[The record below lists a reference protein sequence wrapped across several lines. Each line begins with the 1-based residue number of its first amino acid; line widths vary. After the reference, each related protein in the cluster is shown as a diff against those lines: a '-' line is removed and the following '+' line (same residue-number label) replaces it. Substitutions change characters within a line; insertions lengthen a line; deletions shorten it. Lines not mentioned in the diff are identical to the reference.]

1 MGNSN
6 SIDSSEAKKLIKQNY
21 FDVILDVREKDELVS
36 GHYPS
41 ATHIPLGEVKNKF
54 HLKYPNKNIKIL
66 IYCRSG
72 MRARNAKEILEAQGY
87 LNISVLNGTYTNL
100 L

>member
-6 SIDSSEAKKLIKQNY
+6 SINSSEAKKLIKQNY
-21 FDVILDVREKDELVS
+21 FDVILDVRDEDEWNE
-36 GHYPS
+36 GHHLS
-41 ATHIPLGEVKNKF
+41 ATHIPLDKVKKNF
-54 HLKYPNKNIKIL
+54 HSKYPDRDIKVL

-72 MRARNAKEILEAQGY
+72 MRAGSAKEILESQEY
-87 LNISVLNGTYTNL
+87 SNISVLDGSYTNL

>member
-6 SIDSSEAKKLIKQNY
+6 SITPSEAKKLIKQNY
-21 FDVILDVREKDELVS
+21 FDVILDVRDKDEWNES
-36 GHYPS
+36 HHPS
-41 ATHIPLGEVKNKF
+41 ATHIPLDRVKKKF
-54 HLKYPNKNIKIL
+54 YLKYPDRDINVL

-72 MRARNAKEILEAQGY
+72 MRAGSAKEILETQGY
-87 LNISVLNGTYTNL
+87 SKISVLDGPYTNL

>member
-6 SIDSSEAKKLIKQNY
+6 SISSCEAKKLIKQNK
-21 FDVILDVREKDELVS
+21 FDIILDVREKDEWYN
-36 GHYPS
+36 GHHPS
-41 ATHIPLGEVKNKF
+41 AKHIPLDGVKKKF
-54 HLKYPNKNIKIL
+54 YSKYPDKNIKVL

-72 MRARNAKEILEAQGY
+72 MRAGSAKEILESQGY
-87 LNISVLNGTYTNL
+87 SNISVLDGPYTNL

>member
-6 SIDSSEAKKLIKQNY
+6 SINASEAKKLIKQNW
-21 FDVILDVREKDELVS
+21 FDMILDVREKDEWDT
-36 GHYPS
+36 GHHSS
-41 ATHIPLGEVKNKF
+41 AVHIPLSEVKKKF
-54 HLKYPNKNIKIL
+54 HSKYPDKNIKVL

-72 MRARNAKEILEAQGY
+72 MRAGNAKEILESQGY
-87 LNISVLNGTYTNL
+87 SNISVLDGSYTNL

>member
-6 SIDSSEAKKLIKQNY
+6 SISSSEAKKLIKQNY
-21 FDVILDVREKDELVS
+21 FDVILDVREKDEWDS

-41 ATHIPLGEVKNKF
+41 ATHIPLSNVKKKF
-54 HLKYPNKNIKIL
+54 HSKYPDKDIKIL

-72 MRARNAKEILEAQGY
+72 MRAGSAKNILESQGY
-87 LNISVLNGTYTNL
+87 LNISVLDGTYTNL
-100 L
+100 

>member
-6 SIDSSEAKKLIKQNY
+6 SINASEAKKLIKQNW
-21 FDVILDVREKDELVS
+21 FDMILDVREKDEWDT
-36 GHYPS
+36 GHHSS
-41 ATHIPLGEVKNKF
+41 AVHIPLSEVKKKF
-54 HLKYPNKNIKIL
+54 HSKYPDKNIKVL

-72 MRARNAKEILEAQGY
+72 MRAGNAKEILESQGY
-87 LNISVLNGTYTNL
+87 SNISVFDGSYTNL

>member
-6 SIDSSEAKKLIKQNY
+6 SINASEAKKLIKQNW
-21 FDVILDVREKDELVS
+21 FNMILDVREKDEWDT
-36 GHYPS
+36 GHHSS
-41 ATHIPLGEVKNKF
+41 AVHIPLSEVKKKF
-54 HLKYPNKNIKIL
+54 HSKYPDKNIKVL

-72 MRARNAKEILEAQGY
+72 MRAGNAKEILESQGY
-87 LNISVLNGTYTNL
+87 SNISVLDGSYTNL

>member
-21 FDVILDVREKDELVS
+21 FDVILDVRENNEWES

-41 ATHIPLGEVKNKF
+41 AIHIPLSEVKNKF
-54 HLKYPNKNIKIL
+54 HLKYLNKNIKIL

-72 MRARNAKEILEAQGY
+72 MRAGNAKEILVSQGY
-87 LNISVLNGTYTNL
+87 SNISVLDGPYTNL